1 MLVLSLVLAGLI
13 VVLDQLLKLY
23 ISSNFELCTSVI
35 HRYWTFSIGSFD
47 VFSITHIRN
56 DGAGWS
62 ILGGQTIFLI
72 AFTSIVLI
80 AILVY
85 MIVKRKKIG
94 TLEYL
99 ALSLVIGGGVGNLVD
114 RFRMLIDPDFTG
126 VVDYI
131 AVDFID
137 FPVFN
142 FADMCVVVG
151 GIGLCLIY
159 IWQESKDSKAKKL
172 AKAEEAKEN
181 CESEDKAQG
190 EDQ

>member
-1 MLVLSLVLAGLI
+1 M
-13 VVLDQLLKLY
+13 LDQLLKLY
-23 ISSNFELCTSVI
+23 VSTNFELCTSVI

-62 ILGGQTIFLI
+62 ILGGRTIFLI

-85 MIVKRKKIG
+85 MILKRRKIG

-137 FPVFN
+137 FPIFN

-159 IWQESKDSKAKKL
+159 ICQESKESKVKKL

-181 CESEDKAQG
+181 GESENKSQG
-190 EDQ
+190 EDR